1 MQIQVIIDQLLYQFA
16 YEHHVYLIL
25 YHNVLMHHAMILHD
39 NQQYRLM
46 YHQHQRLQ
54 HQVHVVLLKN
64 NELMIVTKEKNKKKE
79 KKLSKEK

>member
-1 MQIQVIIDQLLYQFA
+1 
-16 YEHHVYLIL
+16 
-25 YHNVLMHHAMILHD
+25 MHHAMILHD

>member
-1 MQIQVIIDQLLYQFA
+1 
-16 YEHHVYLIL
+16 
-25 YHNVLMHHAMILHD
+25 MHHAMILHD

-64 NELMIVTKEKNKKKE
+64 NELMIVTKDKNKKKTE
-79 KKLSKEK
+79 EIVKRKIILVVKLSMINEIESFH